1 MHLGVLHQVVLPA
14 ETLSTLGPLAGVSE
28 AGVNVPVR
36 FEVLALAEAL
46 AAVVPLAK
54 EGLLGDETAL
64 AARLAGSVSG
74 RAVMTSLSF
83 ASSGTGGA
91 SVVASVVVSGTAFN
105 AHRFGFRLQ
114 RDQRRLDGG

>member
-1 MHLGVLHQVVLPA
+1 MLHQVVLPA

-74 RAVMTSLSF
+74 RTVMTSFALS
-83 ASSGTGGA
+83 STGTGGA
-91 SVVASVVVSGTAFN
+91 SVVASVVASGAAFN

-114 RDQRRLDGG
+114 RDQCRLDGG